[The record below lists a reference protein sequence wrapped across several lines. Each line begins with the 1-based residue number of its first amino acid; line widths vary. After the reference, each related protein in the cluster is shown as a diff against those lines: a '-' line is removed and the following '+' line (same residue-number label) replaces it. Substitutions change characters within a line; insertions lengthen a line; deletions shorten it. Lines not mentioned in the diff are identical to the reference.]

1 MRSKHVFVN
10 KIEHAQKPCVNSAK
24 IYPWPGLAAVLL
36 SFSLFHAVLTELI
49 GHGRDSHW
57 RQEGARSESD

>member
-1 MRSKHVFVN
+1 MSTQ
-10 KIEHAQKPCVNSAK
+10 QKS
-24 IYPWPGLAAVLL
+24 ILAVLVAVL
-36 SFSLFHAVLTELI
+36 VSFSLFHAVLTELI